1 MSGMHRHR
9 VKRRVPRGAIQLAA
23 AALFNGYAAGFV
35 RGGLY
40 QGPLKRACVPVLN
53 CWSCPGALGACPIG
67 ALQAAL
73 GAPGRRRFP
82 FYVLGTLMLFGVALG
97 RLACGLLCPFGF
109 VQDLL
114 YKIPVKKWRPP
125 RRLDRPLRYV
135 KYAVLAAL
143 VALPLVLRPAF
154 GGAPPYFC
162 KYLCPAGT
170 LEAGIPQV
178 LLNPSLRGLAG
189 ALFDWKVIVLV
200 ALVALATKV
209 GRPFCRY
216 LCPLGALYGLFNRFS
231 LSRMALDQHKC
242 VHCGACER
250 ACPMQVDVTKAIN
263 SAECIRCGR
272 CAGVCPVDAI
282 RTPIFER
289 KEKEDDK
296 PIPENAG

>member
-1 MSGMHRHR
+1 MHRHR
-9 VKRRVPRGAIQLAA
+9 VKRRVPRGAIQLVA

-35 RGGLY
+35 RGGMY

-82 FYVLGTLMLFGVALG
+82 FYVLGTLMLFGVVLG

-125 RRLDRPLRYV
+125 RRIDRPLRYL

-143 VALPLVLRPAF
+143 VALPLLLKPAF

-170 LEAGIPQV
+170 LEAGIPQL

-189 ALFDWKVIVLV
+189 MLFRSCSSRSSRWPRRW
-200 ALVALATKV
+200 AAPSAATCARWARCT
-209 GRPFCRY
+209 GCST
-216 LCPLGALYGLFNRFS
+216 GS
-231 LSRMALDQHKC
+231 
-242 VHCGACER
+242 
-250 ACPMQVDVTKAIN
+250 ACPGWRWTST
-263 SAECIRCGR
+263 SACTAAPASGPARCR
-272 CAGVCPVDAI
+272 W
-282 RTPIFER
+282 T
-289 KEKEDDK
+289 
-296 PIPENAG
+296 